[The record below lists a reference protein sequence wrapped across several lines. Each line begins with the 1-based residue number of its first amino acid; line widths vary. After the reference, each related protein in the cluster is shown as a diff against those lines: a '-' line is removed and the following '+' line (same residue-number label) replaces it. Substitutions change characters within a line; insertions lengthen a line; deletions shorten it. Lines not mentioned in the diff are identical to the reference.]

1 MSVSVSFSLGTVV
14 MIIFV
19 FMVMVTVLGI
29 LLLVIVRVR
38 RHNDRYACRSLS
50 SRFPRRKESSDGDL
64 TVSISPS
71 RPTVV
76 GLTSTKGFPM
86 MHMTVTPPTPAQ
98 APPRPHK
105 SDSCKKDEV
114 HELSRNSH
122 SEGMV
127 AYGYAI

>member
-1 MSVSVSFSLGTVV
+1 MEHIFLQIFEGTVV
-14 MIIFV
+14 MIVFV
-19 FMVMVTVLGI
+19 FMVMVAVLGI

-38 RHNDRYACRSLS
+38 RHNDRHACHSFFSRYPRS
-50 SRFPRRKESSDGDL
+50 KESSDDDL

-71 RPTVV
+71 CPTVV
-76 GLTSTKGFPM
+76 GLTSTKGFPT

-98 APPRPHK
+98 GPTRPRK
-105 SDSCKKDEV
+105 IDCYEKEV

-127 AYGYAI
+127 AFGHAI